1 MKKLYI
7 RPVAYAVRID
17 EDLMKGI
24 IYTSIGATADETDG
38 EGTIGSEGLDAGD
51 SDAKG
56 VCGYFNDFE
65 SLPRNSINLWAD
77 EDEDY

>member
-7 RPVAYAVRID
+7 RPEAYAVRTD

-24 IYTSIGATADETDG
+24 IYTSIGASADETDG
-38 EGTIGSEGLDAGD
+38 EGTIGSEGLDAGE

-56 VCGYFNDFE
+56 FCEFYNDFGD
-65 SLPRNSINLWAD
+65 LPRKSINLWA
-77 EDEDY
+77 EDED